1 MKYTEEIF
9 NILSKGGFISA
20 NSVSP
25 AIKRYYDAIEEDL
38 TDYYEYYKGIGFYLE
53 RKLEAVMKWI
63 DYLSFLKTYDA
74 TFGPG
79 FKFRPADIEVQIS
92 CQIELKDKASKL
104 FQDKKKYNEVVEKL
118 VSELEKAGM
127 IELENEHDNTYKVLT
142 AFHYMEDL
150 VDCITISEEMNDE
163 ISQ

>member
-1 MKYTEEIF
+1 M
-9 NILSKGGFISA
+9 
-20 NSVSP
+20 
-25 AIKRYYDAIEEDL
+25 
-38 TDYYEYYKGIGFYLE
+38 
-53 RKLEAVMKWI
+53 
-63 DYLSFLKTYDA
+63 
-74 TFGPG
+74 
-79 FKFRPADIEVQIS
+79 
-92 CQIELKDKASKL
+92 ELKDKASKL
-104 FQDKKKYNEVVEKL
+104 FQDKKKYNEVVEKF

>member
-1 MKYTEEIF
+1 M
-9 NILSKGGFISA
+9 
-20 NSVSP
+20 
-25 AIKRYYDAIEEDL
+25 
-38 TDYYEYYKGIGFYLE
+38 
-53 RKLEAVMKWI
+53 
-63 DYLSFLKTYDA
+63 
-74 TFGPG
+74 
-79 FKFRPADIEVQIS
+79 
-92 CQIELKDKASKL
+92 ELKDKASKQ

>member
-1 MKYTEEIF
+1 MRI
-9 NILSKGGFISA
+9 I
-20 NSVSP
+20 
-25 AIKRYYDAIEEDL
+25 
-38 TDYYEYYKGIGFYLE
+38 
-53 RKLEAVMKWI
+53 
-63 DYLSFLKTYDA
+63 
-74 TFGPG
+74 
-79 FKFRPADIEVQIS
+79 
-92 CQIELKDKASKL
+92 DKASKL

>member
-1 MKYTEEIF
+1 M
-9 NILSKGGFISA
+9 
-20 NSVSP
+20 
-25 AIKRYYDAIEEDL
+25 
-38 TDYYEYYKGIGFYLE
+38 
-53 RKLEAVMKWI
+53 
-63 DYLSFLKTYDA
+63 
-74 TFGPG
+74 
-79 FKFRPADIEVQIS
+79 
-92 CQIELKDKASKL
+92 ELKDKASKL

-150 VDCITISEEMNDE
+150 VNCITISEEMNDE

>member
-53 RKLEAVMKWI
+53 GGDGYYM
-63 DYLSFLKTYDA
+63 FTTYDA

-104 FQDKKKYNEVVEKL
+104 FQDKKKYNEIVEKL

-150 VDCITISEEMNDE
+150 VDCCITISEEMNDE